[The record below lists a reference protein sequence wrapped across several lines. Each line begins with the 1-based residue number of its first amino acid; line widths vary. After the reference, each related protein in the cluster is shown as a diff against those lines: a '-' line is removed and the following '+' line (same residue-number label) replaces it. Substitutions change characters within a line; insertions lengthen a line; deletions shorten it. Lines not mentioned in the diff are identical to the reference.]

1 MKITKQQLRQIIKE
15 EVSRMLNEND
25 YQDMFDNSRWKSLW
39 GGPNDGFQGTPSGEY
54 DGLLAMRKKAEA
66 EGNKGDVVY
75 YRRKLKEL
83 VATQENGDN
92 IHFGSGRKPFPP
104 KY

>member
-83 VATQENGDN
+83 VATQENNDN